1 MREGEKPI
9 LLFMTTVINI
19 HVCRVTN
26 GWWRG
31 GGNPHTLKHDD
42 DLPSTIESSTEEE
55 HGLRA
60 TVAAA
65 TITALGYGLCC
76 ATGLRTRVGLSPF
89 IMRRGE
95 RRKSVMLASVNCDN
109 HFAA

>member
-1 MREGEKPI
+1 MVGGE
-9 LLFMTTVINI
+9 V
-19 HVCRVTN
+19 
-26 GWWRG
+26 
-31 GGNPHTLKHDD
+31 TLKHDD

-65 TITALGYGLCC
+65 VITALGYGVRCT
-76 ATGLRTRVGLSPF
+76 TGLRTRVGLSPF
-89 IMRRGE
+89 FTRRGE

-109 HFAA
+109 VFAA